1 MSGDDAADAHTY
13 AELDE
18 LLLGAPR
25 VYTRDEFAARATVD
39 LVRARAYW
47 RALGFA
53 NVGDDEVAFTVEDL
67 VALDRLRGLIDAG
80 TIDED
85 LALALTRALG
95 HTMTRLAGW
104 VVDAVLEE
112 LWPEDGS
119 GEIPIDAAYAAAE
132 ALSPALEELMA
143 YAWHRELS
151 AAVARVAA
159 QPVGEAPSQCVGF
172 ADIVGFTRLAR
183 QLSEDDLAALVGR
196 FESQATDLVAAHG
209 GRVVKTL
216 GDEVL
221 FTAPDEG
228 SGAQIAL
235 GLQAVIAGAEVDLVD
250 GAPVQLRIG
259 VSTGP
264 VLTLRGDVFG
274 TTVNRASRLTSMA
287 RPGAVLVDEQTAEAL
302 RGDPR
307 FVVVPM
313 RARKVRGLGSVG
325 VAALRPAPPPED
337 GADPPEG

>member
-1 MSGDDAADAHTY
+1 MDDGRPEPRTF

-18 LLLGAPR
+18 LLLGARR
-25 VYTRDEFAARATVD
+25 VYTRDEFAARATVGIE
-39 LVRARAYW
+39 RARGYW

-53 NVGDDEVAFTVEDL
+53 NVGDDEVAFTDDDL
-67 VALDRLRGLIDAG
+67 VALDRLRGLIDDG

-104 VVDAVLEE
+104 VVDAVLDE
-112 LWPEDGS
+112 LWPEDG
-119 GEIPIDAAYAAAE
+119 GEIAIDDAYAAAE
-132 ALSPALEELMA
+132 ALTPALEELMA
-143 YAWHRELS
+143 YAWRRELS

-183 QLSEDDLAALVGR
+183 QLSEDDLAALVAR
-196 FESQATDLVAAHG
+196 FEEQATDLVAAHG
-209 GRVVKTL
+209 GRMVKTL

-228 SGAQIAL
+228 SCAQIAL
-235 GLQAVIAGAEVDLVD
+235 GLQAVIAGAEEGLAD

-259 VSTGP
+259 LATGP

-274 TTVNRASRLTSMA
+274 TTVNRASRLTSLA
-287 RPGAVLVDEQTAEAL
+287 RPGAVLVDEHTAEGL
-302 RGDPR
+302 RDDAR
-307 FVVVPM
+307 FLLVPM
-313 RARKVRGLGSVG
+313 RDRKIRGLGSVG
-325 VAALRPAPPPED
+325 VAALRAAPPVQVAEPAE
-337 GADPPEG
+337 A